1 MDSIRLNKKI
11 IIIMLFFAISIFLN
25 SKIIYAATYYMP
37 DDFANLRTAVAG
49 MNGGDTLIIRDGT
62 YSGDNNALWQF
73 AVPPSGTADQYTTIK
88 AEHDGEAIFPDSFLR
103 MANVADQHYVSY
115 EGLKSESSVRISGA
129 DHIKFLRCSFT
140 MNVSGLSNDNCFS
153 AGSSEYILLE
163 DCWAWGGNHYAF
175 LIGGDHI
182 VLRRCVV
189 RIDRID
195 CSWPM
200 AAFSMYS
207 SNNTVLQN
215 CIVIDS
221 DHDEYWFNT
230 DERGPSFYV
239 HHGATNVIIDSCIGL
254 NNDNYFTGGSPGA
267 GWDIKN
273 SVAWSIKNRG
283 IGARSDNGLS
293 PGGYNINHC
302 TMGGLVGYGVDS
314 WGGTAGTTDVTN
326 SIFYNISDT
335 ALHSGDIAGSSS
347 DNNVLYAN
355 GQNYNGFS
363 AFPNDYC
370 SENSNAIDPIDG
382 TPGNGIPALKYLVR
396 IEDGSNL
403 DGTASDGGD
412 RGATIIKRMGKS
424 GTFWGEP
431 GYNLL
436 QDGTNGQADEN
447 LWPFPNEDIIRQ
459 HMRAYSYDN
468 GNLSGARG
476 FCTGTSMD
484 GSPQTLTK
492 YIWEYLG
499 NPIPPEIY
507 GSQQQNTPP
516 VANAGADPTVTDSDN
531 NGSEE
536 VTLDASG
543 SYDSDGSIAGYV
555 WSENGQQKA
564 TGESPTVILTTGVAH
579 EIQLIVIDNL
589 GATGEDTVQ
598 ITVNPPAGDN
608 TPPVISDV
616 QAGNM
621 STQSATITW
630 TTDEPSSSKAE
641 YGESNNYGL
650 EVTDLSLVTN
660 HTISVS
666 GLLQET
672 AYHFKVISSDSSGN
686 TSESD
691 DFTFTT
697 GAQSAQMNTLQDFED
712 TVLWQPGGSQDPTGN
727 GRGWAFLSA
736 GSGDMLEI
744 DNIGANGTN
753 NSLKLTFASSNDSVY
768 FRSND
773 KITDHMP
780 EAENA
785 NRMSFYVRFPE
796 GFPIQPLPFR
806 YDTWQ
811 LGTFIHDPDNW
822 DDTHSATSEDDHGIH
837 HYYSRLTIEQVGDG
851 WVKYIVNTHPDQANY
866 SGSTVPPDIPY
877 YFDNFGRFCFH
888 FGPEAGG
895 PNPGRPFTI
904 WIDEIKFYYDD
915 GSVGGQIHNG
925 GQDDAGFDG
934 QFFADT
940 TGQDNIPPGDVTA
953 FNAVSGNS
961 QVALSWTNPADT
973 DFEGV
978 MIRCGTDDYPANY
991 QEGTLVCDQIGQPG
1005 SSDAFVH
1012 SDGVQN
1018 GTTYYY
1024 SAFTYDDNSNY
1035 SSTAHASATPE
1046 ENPGANQAPIV
1057 TITSS
1062 YTGEANSRVNFTSSV
1077 EDPDGQIISCH
1088 WDFGDGDGNDN
1099 CNATTH
1105 TYSKPGSYTVTAT
1118 STDDDGATGADSIN
1132 VLISPDV
1139 TPPKIV
1145 SAVPV
1150 Q

>member
-1 MDSIRLNKKI
+1 MNSNRLNKKI
-11 IIIMLFFAISIFLN
+11 FITLFFGICVFCSG
-25 SKIIYAATYYMP
+25 KTTYAATYYMP
-37 DDFANLRTAVAG
+37 NDFANLHAAFSG
-49 MNGGDTLIIRDGT
+49 MASGDTLIIRDGT
-62 YSGDNNALWQF
+62 YTGAANVIDQSHRPPNGSGTGDN
-73 AVPPSGTADQYTTIK
+73 PYTIIK
-88 AEHDGEAIFPDSFLR
+88 AEYAGKVIFDGQNSTKMAYLR
-103 MANVADQHYVSY
+103 GNDWDRHMSYIQY
-115 EGLKSESSVRISGA
+115 EGIEWCKAGGNTIVDILFA
-129 DHIKFLRCSFT
+129 DHIKLLHCGAYET
-140 MNVSGLSNDNCFS
+140 SGN
-153 AGSSEYILLE
+153 GSSFFVGESVHILLE
-163 DCWAWGGNHYAF
+163 DCYAF
-175 LIGGDHI
+175 GGARKIYYIGRNAEKV
-182 VLRRCVV
+182 VLRRCVG
-189 RIDRID
+189 RHDYAHTLSGSTDTFMAYD
-195 CSWPM
+195 CDEIE
-200 AAFSMYS
+200 F
-207 SNNTVLQN
+207 QN
-215 CIVIDS
+215 CITIDANNLFAHYSGMSECPYSFTTRNSGQGVDDVYFRGCMSVGSTSGGGALGSNGCDTHFIDCVIWDTYRGSRLRGSGYNFDHCTLGAVVSSDS
-221 DHDEYWFNT
+221 SNSATCYLEYGDPITNSIVYGNGNYYGIQSAVGN
-230 DERGPSFYV
+230 DYNCV
-239 HHGATNVIIDSCIGL
+239 YNNATNFVGC
-254 NNDNYFTGGSPGA
+254 SPGA
-267 GWDIKN
+267 
-273 SVAWSIKNRG
+273 
-283 IGARSDNGLS
+283 
-293 PGGYNINHC
+293 
-302 TMGGLVGYGVDS
+302 
-314 WGGTAGTTDVTN
+314 
-326 SIFYNISDT
+326 
-335 ALHSGDIAGSSS
+335 HS
-347 DNNVLYAN
+347 
-355 GQNYNGFS
+355 
-363 AFPNDYC
+363 YC
-370 SENSNAIDPIDG
+370 PENSNEINPQSG
-382 TPGNGIPALKYLVR
+382 SLEYLVR
-396 IEDGSNL
+396 IESSSDLDDVGS
-403 DGTASDGGD
+403 SGD
-412 RGATIIKRMGKS
+412 IGANILKKIGVS
-424 GTFWGEP
+424 GTLWGET
-431 GYNLL
+431 GYNTT
-436 QDGTNGQADEN
+436 TNDN
-447 LWPFPNEDIIRQ
+447 LWPFPNEELIREK
-459 HMRAYSYDN
+459 MRDYSYTDGN
-468 GNLSGARG
+468 GTITGARG
-476 FCTGTSMD
+476 FCDD
-484 GSPQTLTK
+484 GQTLTK

-507 GSQQQNTPP
+507 GSHQQNTPP

-536 VTLDASG
+536 VILDGSA
-543 SYDSDGSIAGYV
+543 SYDPDGSIASYV

-564 TGESPTVILTTGVAH
+564 TGESPTVILSTGVAH

-616 QAGNM
+616 QAGNV

-630 TTDEPSSSKAE
+630 TTDEPSNSKAE
-641 YGESNNYGL
+641 YGVSNNYGL
-650 EVTDLSLVTN
+650 EVTDSSLVTN
-660 HTISVS
+660 HTISLS

-672 AYHFKVISSDSSGN
+672 AYHFKIISSDSSGN
-686 TSESD
+686 ISESG

-822 DDTHSATSEDDHGIH
+822 DDTHSATSEDDHGRH

-877 YFDNFGRFCFH
+877 YFDNFGRFYFQ
-888 FGPEAGG
+888 FGPGAGG
-895 PNPGRPFTI
+895 PNPGSPFTI

-953 FNAVSGNS
+953 FNAVPGNS

-973 DFEGV
+973 DFKGV

-991 QEGTLVCDQIGQPG
+991 QEGTLVRNQIGQPG

-1035 SSTAHASATPE
+1035 SSTAHASATPQ

-1099 CNATTH
+1099 CSATTH

-1118 STDDDGATGADSIN
+1118 STDDDGATGADSIK

-1139 TPPKIV
+1139 TPPKFV
-1145 SAVPV
+1145 SAVAV